1 MGLHW
6 QYGVVQ
12 NASGAAALSV
22 ALDSAETILA
32 INLPQP
38 DQSSVVDTSAADLDV
53 TATAS
58 GGDGSYSYAW
68 TVTEEDDLDNLVT
81 VLAAGTQN
89 GAQYDDITWRVIC
102 PQIFD
107 PATGPTGSQGFLEA
121 VYTLTCTVT
130 DGNGDRV
137 TINHGVTLGGQ

>member
-81 VLAAGTQN
+81 VLAAGTRN
-89 GAQYDDITWRVIC
+89 VAQFDDITWRVIC

-107 PATGPTGSQGFLEA
+107 PVTGPTGSQGFRDSI
-121 VYTLTCTVT
+121 YTLTCTVT
-130 DGNGDRV
+130 DGNGDTAEV
-137 TINHGVTLGGQ
+137 DHTVTLGGQ

>member
-12 NASGAAALSV
+12 NASGAAALSI
-22 ALDSAETILA
+22 ALDATATVLNIP
-32 INLPQP
+32 LPNP
-38 DQSSVVDTSAADLDV
+38 DQSSVEDTAVGDFDS

-68 TVTEEDDLDNLVT
+68 TVAEDDDLDNLVT
-81 VLAAGTQN
+81 VLAAGTRN
-89 GAQYDDITWRVIC
+89 VAQFDDITWRVIC

-107 PATGPTGSQGFLEA
+107 PVTGPTGSQGFREA
-121 VYTLTCTVT
+121 IYTLTCTVT
-130 DGNGDRV
+130 DGNGDTAAV
-137 TINHGVTLGGQ
+137 NHGVTLRGQ